1 MAGYSVR
8 SLVELSK
15 AARQYFVGSVE
26 GAIASVWPNT
36 FTVFAKVLALIGQGL
51 ELRRAWLTKQIF
63 ASTADRMWLVRHG
76 FELGL
81 QPSVAEPALGT
92 ASATAAPGTV
102 VPAGLQYIRSD
113 GVTFSTIADVTVR
126 SGPAGLTLQADVA
139 GVAGNT
145 PAGAVLTLA
154 DPANAPGGLGTSC
167 TVDPASD
174 GSGLSGGADE
184 QDIEAFRAQVLYR
197 KRNPP
202 QGGSA
207 ADYAEWVLA
216 AVPTATR
223 VFVDSFQNDERSV
236 WVQFLV
242 SDQPNG
248 IPSPGQVDA
257 AQTYVSDPIRRPIT
271 ARVFVSA
278 PIPVS
283 VNVLIGALRPDTA
296 DNRDNIEAELAAVF
310 IDRAEPGKPSA
321 PFAFSASWLNEAI
334 SRATGE
340 DSHDLRSP
348 GDLTFSAGQYPV
360 LGTISYT
367 D

>member
-8 SLVELSK
+8 SLVELSQT
-15 AARQYFVGSVE
+15 ARQYFVQSVE
-26 GAIASVWPNT
+26 GAIASVWANT

-63 ASTADRMWLVRHG
+63 ASTADRMWLIRHG
-76 FELGL
+76 YELGL
-81 QPSVAEPALGT
+81 QPGVAAPALGT
-92 ASATAAPGTV
+92 ATAAADPGTQ
-102 VPAGLQYIRSD
+102 VPEGLQYVRAD
-113 GVTFSTIADVTVR
+113 GVTFSTI
-126 SGPAGLTLQADVA
+126 SGTAASGAFAGLTLQADA
-139 GVAGNT
+139 GGVAGNT
-145 PAGAVLTLA
+145 PPGTVLTLTE
-154 DPANAPGGLGTSC
+154 PANAPKGLAPTC
-167 TVDPASD
+167 TVDVASD

-207 ADYAEWVLA
+207 PDYAEWVQA

-223 VFVDSFQNDERSV
+223 VFVDSFQDDTRSV

-242 SDQPNG
+242 SDQPDG
-248 IPSPGQVDA
+248 IPSAGQVAA
-257 AQTYVSDPIRRPIT
+257 AQAYVSDPVRRPIT

-278 PIPVS
+278 PEPEAVD
-283 VNVLIGALRPDTA
+283 VVIGAFAPDTA
-296 DNRDNIEAELAAVF
+296 DNRANVEAELAATF
-310 IDRAEPGKPSA
+310 LDRAEPGRPSA
-321 PFAFSASWLNEAI
+321 PFAFSASWLNEAV

-348 GDLTFSAGQYPV
+348 GDLVFASGRLPV